1 MADINELTDTIDN
14 MSNAVSQLE
23 ELTGRKMTQAPGG
36 VPEYVKYF
44 IELED
49 RIPIE
54 QVRTIYDLFS
64 KLSEYKVDHGNTIFQ
79 GVIEEA
85 IMLEPRSE
93 NEKYY
98 KRMGAGRRQEIEDY
112 IAGRRQEVDGEYAE
126 EFIETLSMM
135 VKMSGY
141 LNFKEAFIINSMFYF
156 MEEYQEYLYISDTE
170 ENTYAIKRYRNDGYE
185 GPVKPKKVI
194 TEHER

>member
-1 MADINELTDTIDN
+1 MDDINELMDTIGHMAD
-14 MSNAVSQLE
+14 SIGQFE
-23 ELTGRKMTQAPGG
+23 ELTGRKMTQVPGG

-49 RIPIE
+49 RIPIG

-64 KLSEYKVDHGNTIFQ
+64 KLSEYKVDKGNTIFQ
-79 GVIEEA
+79 GRIEEA
-85 IMLEPRSE
+85 IMLELRSE
-93 NEKYY
+93 SEKYY
-98 KRMGAGRRQEIEDY
+98 KRMGEDRRQEIEDY
-112 IAGRRQEVDGEYAE
+112 IAGRRQEADREYTE

-170 ENTYAIKRYRNDGYE
+170 ENTYAIKRYRNVEYK
-185 GPVKPKKVI
+185 GPVEPKKV
-194 TEHER
+194 RS